1 MPTLPEM
8 FTLDRK
14 SALVTGASKGIG
26 RAVAL
31 GLADAGADV
40 ALLARSTTLLEEVAE
55 EVEKRGR
62 RALVLTCDV
71 SDPVQVRAAVST
83 AVAEFGQVDVVV
95 NNAGGF
101 DFAGPFLD
109 LEPSDWTQVMRVN
122 FESVVHVCQAVGKH
136 MVRRGTG
143 SLVNMSSI
151 AGLAGVP
158 MLSTY
163 AAAKAAILS
172 LTRTLAAEW
181 AGSGVRVNALTP
193 GWISTEL
200 TKNFVGNPE
209 ASSGL
214 LHAVPAGRWGQPE
227 DVVGPAVF
235 LASDAARFVTGAC
248 LTVDGATTA
257 YVGGPTMVDLLA
269 LGRIPT

>member
-1 MPTLPEM
+1 MPTLPEI
-8 FTLDRK
+8 FSLDSK

-31 GLADAGADV
+31 GLAHAGADV
-40 ALLARSTTLLEEVAE
+40 ALLARSTGALEEVAE
-55 EVEKRGR
+55 EVEKSGC

-71 SDPVQVRAAVST
+71 SDPAQVRQAVST
-83 AVAEFGQVDVVV
+83 AVTEFGQVDIVV

-109 LEPSDWTQVMRVN
+109 LESSDWQQVMRVN
-122 FESVVHVCQAVGKH
+122 FDSVVHVCQAVGRH
-136 MVRRGTG
+136 MVRRGSG
-143 SLVNMSSI
+143 SVINMSSI
-151 AGLAGVP
+151 AGLGGVP

-163 AAAKAAILS
+163 AASKAAILS

-181 AGSGVRVNALTP
+181 AKSGVRVNALTP
-193 GWISTEL
+193 GWVSTEL
-200 TKNFVGNPE
+200 TKNFVGSPE
-209 ASSGL
+209 ASAGL
-214 LHAVPAGRWGQPE
+214 LHAVPARRWGQPE
-227 DVVGPAVF
+227 DVVGSAVF
-235 LASDAARFVTGAC
+235 LAGDAARFVTGCC

-257 YVGGPTMVDLLA
+257 YVGGPAMVDLLG

>member
-1 MPTLPEM
+1 MPILPEI
-8 FTLDRK
+8 FSLDGK

-31 GLADAGADV
+31 GLAEAGADV
-40 ALLARSTTLLEEVAE
+40 ALLARSTSMLEDAAN
-55 EVEKRGR
+55 EVEKHER

-71 SDPVQVRAAVST
+71 TDPAQVRQAVST
-83 AVAEFGQVDVVV
+83 AIAEFGRLDIVV

-101 DFAGPFLD
+101 DFAGSFLD
-109 LEPSDWTQVMRVN
+109 LELSDWTQVMRAN
-122 FESVVHVCQAVGKH
+122 FESVVHVCRAVGQH
-136 MVRRGTG
+136 LVRLRSG
-143 SLVNMSSI
+143 SVINMSSI
-151 AGLAGVP
+151 AGIAGVP
-158 MLSTY
+158 MLGTY
-163 AAAKAAILS
+163 AASKAAILS

-181 AGSGVRVNALTP
+181 ADSGVRVNALTP

-200 TKNFVGNPE
+200 TKSFVGNPE
-209 ASSGL
+209 ASAAL

-257 YVGGPTMVDLLA
+257 YVGGPAMIELLA
-269 LGRIPT
+269 LGRIPS